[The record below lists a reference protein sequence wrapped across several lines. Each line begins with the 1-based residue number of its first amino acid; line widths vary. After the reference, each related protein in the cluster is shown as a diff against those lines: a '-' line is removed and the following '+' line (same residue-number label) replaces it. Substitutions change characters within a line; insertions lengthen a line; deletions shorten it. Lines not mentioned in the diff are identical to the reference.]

1 MELSEAFYAGLSLV
15 DTDTLVQASK
25 NKDAFVE
32 LYDVAVQ
39 NFAGPLVKDGQ
50 GNATKNSGVNKITVK
65 QGQSPNIKLYNDMAA
80 ALSAVLGTRNIKG
93 LSGIPQAVYLTG
105 NKWNADVEQFRVD
118 VAEGFGMKD
127 YNSSDVI
134 LRYGNTYAGISLKKK
149 PTVSSASPTMINNS
163 FNTFL
168 EGKDLQD
175 LQTKINDIRTAFYA
189 NVIKEACLPDGP
201 LGDLSNGMSAA
212 EILRLDPNKKQDAQ
226 KIFNLKVKR
235 LKADGK
241 TENIPLINLKGTDE
255 IERGGTTRLPM
266 KTREDFRK
274 FVNEKLYSTTTQ
286 VNPLFQ
292 AFLDAMSDPKV
303 SNMIADSL
311 LNKTLKLKL
320 LDVLDTWGKNE
331 FLFYLVE
338 GVGQVNTSITPNI
351 AVANVK
357 NIHSV
362 MIAMIRLSELPA
374 SLVFDKTK
382 TGTGA
387 ARVNFTLL
395 KGKYKILDIVL
406 RYKGNFF
413 SMPQFLGTTTPEFN
427 KLVKQ
432 GDKILEDIRT
442 GNL

>member
-15 DTDTLVQASK
+15 DTNTLKKAAS
-25 NKDAFVE
+25 NKEAFIE

-50 GNATKNSGVNKITVK
+50 GNATKNSGVNKISVK
-65 QGQSPNIKLYNDMAA
+65 EPNIKLYNDMAA
-80 ALSAVLGTRNIKG
+80 ALSAVIGTRSIKQ
-93 LSGIPQAVYLTG
+93 LSGIPQSVYLTG

-118 VAEGFGMKD
+118 VKEGFGMKD

-149 PTVSSASPTMINNS
+149 PTVTSASPTMINNS

-175 LQTKINDIRTAFYA
+175 LQTKINDIRMAFYA
-189 NVIKEACLPDGP
+189 NVIKEACLPGGP
-201 LGDLSNGMSAA
+201 LGDLSNGMSAP

-255 IERGGTTRLPM
+255 IERGGTTRLPI

-274 FVNEKLYSTTTQ
+274 FVNEKLYSTKSE

-303 SNMIADSL
+303 SDVIADSL
-311 LNKTLKLKL
+311 LNRTLKLKL
-320 LDVLDTWGKNE
+320 LDVLDTWGNSE

-338 GVGQVNTSITPNI
+338 GVGQVNTSLTPNI
-351 AVANVK
+351 ATANIK

-362 MIAMIRLSELPA
+362 MIAMTKLAKLPS
-374 SLVFDKTK
+374 SLVFDKSK

-432 GDKILEDIRT
+432 GDKFLDS
-442 GNL
+442 L

>member
-1 MELSEAFYAGLSLV
+1 
-15 DTDTLVQASK
+15 
-25 NKDAFVE
+25 
-32 LYDVAVQ
+32 
-39 NFAGPLVKDGQ
+39 
-50 GNATKNSGVNKITVK
+50 
-65 QGQSPNIKLYNDMAA
+65 
-80 ALSAVLGTRNIKG
+80 
-93 LSGIPQAVYLTG
+93 
-105 NKWNADVEQFRVD
+105 
-118 VAEGFGMKD
+118 MKD

-149 PTVSSASPTMINNS
+149 PTVSSNSPTMINNS

-168 EGKDLQD
+168 SGSDLSE

-189 NVIKEACLPDGP
+189 SVIKEACLPGGP

-212 EILRLDPNKKQDAQ
+212 DILRLDPNKKQDAQ

-274 FVNEKLYSTTTQ
+274 FVNEKLYSKSGQ

-320 LDVLDTWGKNE
+320 LDVLDTWGQND

-338 GVGQVNTSITPNI
+338 GVGQVSTKLVPNI
-351 AVANVK
+351 ATANIK

-362 MIAMIRLSELPA
+362 MIAMTRLAKLPA
-374 SLVFDKTK
+374 SLIFDKSK

-432 GDKILEDIRT
+432 GDKFLDS
-442 GNL
+442 L

>member
-15 DTDTLVQASK
+15 DTKTLKKAST
-25 NKDAFVE
+25 NKEAFVK

-39 NFAGPLVKDGQ
+39 NFGGPLVKDGQ
-50 GNATKNSGVNKITVK
+50 GNVTKNKGVNKISVK
-65 QGQSPNIKLYNDMAA
+65 EGQSPNIKLYNDMAA
-80 ALSAVLGTRNIKG
+80 ALSAVLGTRTIQQ
-93 LSGIPQAVYLTG
+93 LSGIPEAVYLTG
-105 NKWNADVEQFRVD
+105 NKWHNDVKQFYIDVD
-118 VAEGFGMKD
+118 AGFGMKD

-149 PTVSSASPTMINNS
+149 PTVTSASPTMINNS

-168 EGKDLQD
+168 SGKDLSD
-175 LQTKINDIRTAFYA
+175 LQTKINDIRASFYA
-189 NVIKEACLPDGP
+189 KVIKEACLPNGP
-201 LGDLSNGMSAA
+201 LGDLSNGMSSDQ
-212 EILRLDPNKKQDAQ
+212 ILRLDPNKKQDARR
-226 KIFNLKVKR
+226 IFDLKVKR

-241 TENIPLINLKGTDE
+241 SENIPLINLKGTDE

-266 KTREDFRK
+266 QTREDFRK
-274 FVNEKLYSTTTQ
+274 FVNEKLYSTTSQ

-292 AFLDAMSDPKV
+292 AFLDAMSDQKV

-320 LDVLDTWGKNE
+320 LDILPTWSKND

-338 GVGQVNTSITPNI
+338 GVGQVNTNLIPN
-351 AVANVK
+351 VATANIK
-357 NIHSV
+357 DIHSV
-362 MIAMIRLSELPA
+362 MITMTKLAKLPS
-374 SLVFDKTK
+374 SLVFDKVK

-432 GDKILEDIRT
+432 GDKTLMGVGR
-442 GNL
+442 

>member
-1 MELSEAFYAGLSLV
+1 
-15 DTDTLVQASK
+15 
-25 NKDAFVE
+25 
-32 LYDVAVQ
+32 
-39 NFAGPLVKDGQ
+39 
-50 GNATKNSGVNKITVK
+50 
-65 QGQSPNIKLYNDMAA
+65 MAA
-80 ALSAVLGTRNIKG
+80 ALSAVIGTRSIKQ
-93 LSGIPQAVYLTG
+93 LSGIPQSVYLTG

-118 VAEGFGMKD
+118 VKEGFGMKD

-149 PTVSSASPTMINNS
+149 PTVTSASPTMINNS

-175 LQTKINDIRTAFYA
+175 LQTKINDIRMAFYA
-189 NVIKEACLPDGP
+189 NVIKEACLPGGP
-201 LGDLSNGMSAA
+201 LGDLSNGMSAP

-255 IERGGTTRLPM
+255 IERGGTTRLPI

-274 FVNEKLYSTTTQ
+274 FVNEKLYSTKSE

-303 SNMIADSL
+303 SDVIADSL
-311 LNKTLKLKL
+311 LNRTLKLKL
-320 LDVLDTWGKNE
+320 LDVLDTWGNSE

-338 GVGQVNTSITPNI
+338 GVGQVNTSLTPNI
-351 AVANVK
+351 ATANIK

-362 MIAMIRLSELPA
+362 MIAMTKLAKLPS
-374 SLVFDKTK
+374 SLVFDKSK

-432 GDKILEDIRT
+432 GDKFLDS
-442 GNL
+442 L

>member
-15 DTDTLVQASK
+15 GDETLQKAST
-25 NKDAFVE
+25 NKEEFVK
-32 LYDVAVQ
+32 LYDVVVN
-39 NFAGPLVKDGQ
+39 NFKGPLVKDGQ
-50 GNATKNSGVNKITVK
+50 GNATKTKASSAITVK
-65 QGQSPNIKLYNDMAA
+65 EGQSPNIKLYNDMAA
-80 ALSAVLGTRNIKG
+80 AMSAVIGTRSIKKE
-93 LSGIPQAVYLTG
+93 LPQAVYLTG
-105 NKWNADVEQFRVD
+105 NKWNEDVEQFQLD
-118 VAEGFGMKD
+118 VKQGFGMKD

-134 LRYGNTYAGISLKKK
+134 LKYGNTYVGISLKKK
-149 PTVSSASPTMINNS
+149 PSVTAGSPTMINNS

-168 EGKDLQD
+168 EGKDLQA
-175 LQTKINDIRTAFYA
+175 LQTKINDIRTSFYA
-189 NVIKEACLPDGP
+189 NIIKEACLPDGP

-212 EILRLDPNKKQDAQ
+212 DILRLDPNKKQDAD
-226 KIFNLKVKR
+226 KIFKLKVKR
-235 LKADGK
+235 LKSNGK

-255 IERGGTTRLPM
+255 IEKGGTTRLPT

-274 FVNEKLYSTTTQ
+274 FVNQRLYSTTSR

-320 LDVLDTWGKNE
+320 LDTLDTWAKNDFE
-331 FLFYLVE
+331 FYLVE
-338 GVGQVNTSITPNI
+338 GVGQVGTNLTPSIASANI
-351 AVANVK
+351 K
-357 NIHSV
+357 SIHSV
-362 MIAMIRLSELPA
+362 MITMSKLSRLPS
-374 SLVFDKTK
+374 SLVFDKVK

-395 KGKYKILDIVL
+395 KGKYKILDVVL

-432 GDKILEDIRT
+432 GDKFLDS
-442 GNL
+442 L

>member
-15 DTDTLVQASK
+15 DTKTLKKAAS
-25 NKDAFVE
+25 NKEAFLE

-50 GNATKNSGVNKITVK
+50 GNATKNSGVNKISVK
-65 QGQSPNIKLYNDMAA
+65 EPNIKLYNDMAA
-80 ALSAVLGTRNIKG
+80 ALSAVIGTRGIDR
-93 LSGIPQAVYLTG
+93 LSGIPQSVYLTG
-105 NKWNADVEQFRVD
+105 NKWNADVEQFRID
-118 VAEGFGMKD
+118 VKEGFGMKD

-149 PTVSSASPTMINNS
+149 PTVTSASPTMINNS

-168 EGKDLQD
+168 EGKDLSN
-175 LQTKINDIRTAFYA
+175 LQTRINDIRMAFYA
-189 NVIKEACLPDGP
+189 NVIKEACLPGGP
-201 LGDLSNGMSAA
+201 LGDLSNGMSAP

-274 FVNEKLYSTTTQ
+274 FVNEKLYSTTSK

-303 SNMIADSL
+303 SDMIADSL

-320 LDVLDTWGKNE
+320 LDVLDTWGSSE

-338 GVGQVNTSITPNI
+338 GVGQVNTSLTPSIATANI
-351 AVANVK
+351 K

-362 MIAMIRLSELPA
+362 MIAMTKLAKLPS
-374 SLVFDKTK
+374 SLVFDKSK

-432 GDKILEDIRT
+432 GDKFLDS
-442 GNL
+442 L

>member
-15 DTDTLVQASK
+15 DTDTLKKASK
-25 NKDAFVE
+25 DKEAFAE
-32 LYDVAVQ
+32 LYNVAVQ

-50 GNATKNSGVNKITVK
+50 GNATKNSGVNKINVK
-65 QGQSPNIKLYNDMAA
+65 EPNIKLYNDMAA
-80 ALSAVLGTRNIKG
+80 ALSAVIGTRSIKQ
-93 LSGIPQAVYLTG
+93 LSGIPQSVYLTG

-118 VAEGFGMKD
+118 VKEGFGMKD

-149 PTVSSASPTMINNS
+149 PTVTSASPTMINNS

-175 LQTKINDIRTAFYA
+175 LQTKINDIRMAFYA
-189 NVIKEACLPDGP
+189 NVIKEACLPGGP
-201 LGDLSNGMSAA
+201 LGDLSNGMTAA
-212 EILRLDPNKKQDAQ
+212 DILRLDPNKKQDAQ

-235 LKADGK
+235 IKENGK

-320 LDVLDTWGKNE
+320 LDVLDTWGKSE

-338 GVGQVNTSITPNI
+338 GVGQVNTKLVPNI
-351 AVANVK
+351 ATANVK

-362 MIAMIRLSELPA
+362 MIAMIKLAELPA
-374 SLVFDKTK
+374 SLVFDKIK
-382 TGTGA
+382 TGTNA

-432 GDKILEDIRT
+432 GDKFL
-442 GNL
+442 NSL

>member
-15 DTDTLVQASK
+15 DTPTLKKAASSK
-25 NKDAFVE
+25 EAFVE
-32 LYDVAVQ
+32 LYNVAVQ
-39 NFAGPLVKDGQ
+39 NFGSPLVKDGQ
-50 GNATKNSGVNKITVK
+50 GNVTKNKGLNKISVK
-65 QGQSPNIKLYNDMAA
+65 EGQSPNIKLYNDMAA
-80 ALSAVLGTRNIKG
+80 ALSAVIGTRTISQ
-93 LSGIPQAVYLTG
+93 LSGIPEAVYLTG
-105 NKWNADVEQFRVD
+105 NKWHNDVKQFYIDVD
-118 VAEGFGMKD
+118 AGFGMKD

-149 PTVSSASPTMINNS
+149 PTTTSASPTMINNS

-168 EGKDLQD
+168 SGKDLSD
-175 LQTKINDIRTAFYA
+175 LQTKINDIRASFYA
-189 NVIKEACLPDGP
+189 KVIKEACLPGGP
-201 LGDLSNGMSAA
+201 LGDLSNGMTPDQ
-212 EILRLDPNKKQDAQ
+212 ILRLDPNKKQDARR
-226 KIFNLKVKR
+226 IFDLKVKR

-255 IERGGTTRLPM
+255 IERGGTTRLPI

-274 FVNEKLYSTTTQ
+274 FVNEKLYSTTSK

-320 LDVLDTWGKNE
+320 LDILPTWSKND

-338 GVGQVNTSITPNI
+338 GVGQVNTNLTPN
-351 AVANVK
+351 VATANIK
-357 NIHSV
+357 DIHSV
-362 MIAMIRLSELPA
+362 MIAMTKLAKLPS
-374 SLVFDKTK
+374 SLVFDKVK

-413 SMPQFLGTTTPEFN
+413 SMPQFLGTTTQEFN

-432 GDKILEDIRT
+432 GDKMLT
-442 GNL
+442 GVGR

>member
-50 GNATKNSGVNKITVK
+50 GNVTKNKGVNKISVK
-65 QGQSPNIKLYNDMAA
+65 EGQSPNIKLYNDMAA
-80 ALSAVLGTRNIKG
+80 ALSAVIGTRSIKQ

-105 NKWNADVEQFRVD
+105 NKWHNDVKQFYIDVD
-118 VAEGFGMKD
+118 AGFGMKD

-149 PTVSSASPTMINNS
+149 PTVTSASPTMINNS

-168 EGKDLQD
+168 SGSDLSE
-175 LQTKINDIRTAFYA
+175 LQTKINDIRMSFYA

-201 LGDLSNGMSAA
+201 LGDLSNGMSAP
-212 EILRLDPNKKQDAQ
+212 EILRLDPTKKQDAR
-226 KIFNLKVKR
+226 KIFDLKVKR

-241 TENIPLINLKGTDE
+241 SENIPLINLKGTDE
-255 IERGGTTRLPM
+255 IERGGTTRLPQ

-320 LDVLDTWGKNE
+320 LDILPDWTNND

-338 GVGQVNTSITPNI
+338 GVGQVNTSLTPN
-351 AVANVK
+351 VAAANIK
-357 NIHSV
+357 DIHSV
-362 MIAMIRLSELPA
+362 MITMTRLAKLPS
-374 SLVFDKTK
+374 SLVFDKVK

-432 GDKILEDIRT
+432 GDKMLT
-442 GNL
+442 GVGR

>member
-15 DTDTLVQASK
+15 DTDTLKKASQ
-25 NKDAFVE
+25 NKEAFVE

-50 GNATKNSGVNKITVK
+50 GNATKNSGVNKISVK
-65 QGQSPNIKLYNDMAA
+65 EGQSPNIKLYNDMAA
-80 ALSAVLGTRNIKG
+80 ALSAVIGTRSIKQ
-93 LSGIPQAVYLTG
+93 LSGIPQSVYLTG

-118 VAEGFGMKD
+118 VKEGFGMKD

-149 PTVSSASPTMINNS
+149 PTVTSASPTMINNS

-175 LQTKINDIRTAFYA
+175 LQTKINDIRMAFYA
-189 NVIKEACLPDGP
+189 NVIKEACLPGGP
-201 LGDLSNGMSAA
+201 LGDLSNGMSAP

-320 LDVLDTWGKNE
+320 LDILPTWSKND

-338 GVGQVNTSITPNI
+338 GVGQVNTNLTPN
-351 AVANVK
+351 VATANIK
-357 NIHSV
+357 DIHSV
-362 MIAMIRLSELPA
+362 MIAMTKLAKLPS
-374 SLVFDKTK
+374 SLVFDKVK

-413 SMPQFLGTTTPEFN
+413 SMPQFLGTTTSEFN

-432 GDKILEDIRT
+432 GDKFLDS
-442 GNL
+442 L

>member
-15 DTDTLVQASK
+15 DTKTLKKAASDK
-25 NKDAFVE
+25 EAFVE

-50 GNATKNSGVNKITVK
+50 GNVTKNKGVNKISVK
-65 QGQSPNIKLYNDMAA
+65 EGQSPNIKLYNDMAA
-80 ALSAVLGTRNIKG
+80 ALSAVIGTRSINQ

-105 NKWNADVEQFRVD
+105 NKWHNDVKQFYIDVD
-118 VAEGFGMKD
+118 AGFGMKD

-168 EGKDLQD
+168 SGRDLSD
-175 LQTKINDIRTAFYA
+175 LQTKINDIRMSFYA
-189 NVIKEACLPDGP
+189 NVIKEACLPGGP

-212 EILRLDPNKKQDAQ
+212 DILKLDPNKKQDAR
-226 KIFNLKVKR
+226 KIFDLKVKR

-274 FVNEKLYSTTTQ
+274 FVNEKLYSTSTQ

-320 LDVLDTWGKNE
+320 LDILPDWTNNE

-338 GVGQVNTSITPNI
+338 GVGQVSTSLTPN
-351 AVANVK
+351 VAAANIK
-357 NIHSV
+357 DIHSV
-362 MIAMIRLSELPA
+362 MITMTRLAKLPS

-395 KGKYKILDIVL
+395 KGDYKILDIVL

-432 GDKILEDIRT
+432 GDKMLT
-442 GNL
+442 GVGR

>member
-15 DTDTLVQASK
+15 DTDTLKKASQ
-25 NKDAFVE
+25 NKEAFVE

-50 GNATKNSGVNKITVK
+50 GNATKNSGVNKISVK
-65 QGQSPNIKLYNDMAA
+65 KGQSPNIKLYNDMAA
-80 ALSAVLGTRNIKG
+80 ALSAVIGTREIDR

-149 PTVSSASPTMINNS
+149 PTVTSNSPTMINNS

-168 EGKDLQD
+168 EGKDLSS

-189 NVIKEACLPDGP
+189 NVIKEACLPGGP

-212 EILRLDPNKKQDAQ
+212 DILRLDPNKKQDAQ

-266 KTREDFRK
+266 ETREDFRK
-274 FVNEKLYSTTTQ
+274 FVNEKLYSTTAQ

-320 LDVLDTWGKNE
+320 LDVLDTWGKSE

-338 GVGQVNTSITPNI
+338 GVGQVNTKLVPNI
-351 AVANVK
+351 ATANVK

-362 MIAMIRLSELPA
+362 MIAMLKLAELPA
-374 SLVFDKTK
+374 SLVFDKIK

-432 GDKILEDIRT
+432 GDKFL
-442 GNL
+442 NSL

>member
-15 DTDTLVQASK
+15 DTDTLKKASK
-25 NKDAFVE
+25 NKEAFVE
-32 LYDVAVQ
+32 LYNVAVQ

-65 QGQSPNIKLYNDMAA
+65 EGQSPNIKLYNDMAA
-80 ALSAVLGTRNIKG
+80 ALSAVIGTRNIKR
-93 LSGIPQAVYLTG
+93 LSGIPEAVYLTG
-105 NKWNADVEQFRVD
+105 NKWNEDVQQFQLD
-118 VAEGFGMKD
+118 VKQGFGMKD

-149 PTVSSASPTMINNS
+149 PTATSASPTMINNS

-168 EGKDLQD
+168 EGKDLSG
-175 LQTKINDIRTAFYA
+175 LQKKINDIRTAFYA
-189 NVIKEACLPDGP
+189 SVIKEACLPGGP

-212 EILRLDPNKKQDAQ
+212 DILRLDPNKKQDAQ

-235 LKADGK
+235 MKDNGK

-255 IERGGTTRLPM
+255 IERGGTTRLPA

-274 FVNEKLYSTTTQ
+274 FVNEKLYSKSSQ

-292 AFLDAMSDPKV
+292 SFLDAMSDPKV

-320 LDVLDTWGKNE
+320 LDTLETWGQND

-338 GVGQVNTSITPNI
+338 GVGQVNTSLTPNI
-351 AVANVK
+351 ATSNIK
-357 NIHSV
+357 SIHSV
-362 MIAMIRLSELPA
+362 MITMAKLSKLPS
-374 SLVFDKTK
+374 SLVFDKVK

-432 GDKILEDIRT
+432 GDKFLES
-442 GNL
+442 L

>member
-15 DTDTLVQASK
+15 DTNTLKKAAS
-25 NKDAFVE
+25 NKEAFIE

-50 GNATKNSGVNKITVK
+50 GNATKNSGVNKISVK
-65 QGQSPNIKLYNDMAA
+65 EPNIKLYNDMAA
-80 ALSAVLGTRNIKG
+80 ALSAVIGTRTIRQ
-93 LSGIPQAVYLTG
+93 LSGIPEAVYLTG
-105 NKWNADVEQFRVD
+105 NKWNQDVQQFQLD
-118 VAEGFGMKD
+118 VKQGFGMKD

-149 PTVSSASPTMINNS
+149 PTVTSASPTMINNS

-168 EGKDLQD
+168 SGSDLSA

-212 EILRLDPNKKQDAQ
+212 DILRLDPNKKQDAQ

-255 IERGGTTRLPM
+255 IERGGTTRLPI

-274 FVNEKLYSTTTQ
+274 FVNEKLYSTKSE

-303 SNMIADSL
+303 SDVIADSL
-311 LNKTLKLKL
+311 LNRTLKLKL
-320 LDVLDTWGKNE
+320 LDVLDTWGNSE

-338 GVGQVNTSITPNI
+338 GVGQVNTSLTPNI
-351 AVANVK
+351 ATANIK

-362 MIAMIRLSELPA
+362 MIAMTKLAKLPS
-374 SLVFDKTK
+374 SLVFDKSK

-432 GDKILEDIRT
+432 GDKFLDS
-442 GNL
+442 L

>member
-15 DTDTLVQASK
+15 DTKTLKKAASDK
-25 NKDAFVE
+25 EAFVE
-32 LYDVAVQ
+32 LYDVAVK

-50 GNATKNSGVNKITVK
+50 GNVTKNSGVNKISVK
-65 QGQSPNIKLYNDMAA
+65 EGQSPNIKLYNDMAA
-80 ALSAVLGTRNIKG
+80 ALSAVIGTRAIKQ
-93 LSGIPQAVYLTG
+93 LSGIPEAVYLTG
-105 NKWNADVEQFRVD
+105 NKWNSDVQQFQID
-118 VAEGFGMKD
+118 VKEGFGMKD

-149 PTVSSASPTMINNS
+149 PTVTSASPTMINNS

-168 EGKDLQD
+168 EGKDLSE
-175 LQTKINDIRTAFYA
+175 LQTKINDIRMAFYA
-189 NVIKEACLPDGP
+189 NVIKEACLPGGP

-212 EILRLDPNKKQDAQ
+212 EILRLNPNKKQDAQ

-255 IERGGTTRLPM
+255 IERGGTTRLPI

-274 FVNEKLYSTTTQ
+274 FVNEKLYSKSGQ

-320 LDVLDTWGKNE
+320 LDVLDTWNKNE

-338 GVGQVNTSITPNI
+338 GVGQVSTKLVPNI
-351 AVANVK
+351 ATANIK

-362 MIAMIRLSELPA
+362 MIAMTRLAKLPA
-374 SLVFDKTK
+374 SLIFDKSK

-432 GDKILEDIRT
+432 GDKFLDS
-442 GNL
+442 L

>member
-15 DTDTLVQASK
+15 GNETLQKAST
-25 NKDAFVE
+25 NKEEFVK
-32 LYDVAVQ
+32 LYDVVVN
-39 NFAGPLVKDGQ
+39 NFKGPGVLDGQ
-50 GNATKNSGVNKITVK
+50 GNVTKTKASSAITVK
-65 QGQSPNIKLYNDMAA
+65 EGQSPNIKLYNDMAA
-80 ALSAVLGTRNIKG
+80 AMSAVIGTRKIK
-93 LSGIPQAVYLTG
+93 SGIPQAVYLTG
-105 NKWNADVEQFRVD
+105 NKWNEDVEQFQLD
-118 VAEGFGMKD
+118 VKQGFGMKD

-134 LRYGNTYAGISLKKK
+134 LKYGSTYVGISLKKK
-149 PTVSSASPTMINNS
+149 PSATAASPTMINNS

-168 EGKDLQD
+168 DGKNLQA
-175 LQTKINDIRTAFYA
+175 LQTKINDIRTSFYA
-189 NVIKEACLPDGP
+189 NIIKEACLPNGP

-212 EILRLDPNKKQDAQ
+212 DILRLDPNKKQDAQ

-235 LKADGK
+235 LKPNGK

-255 IERGGTTRLPM
+255 IEKGGTTRLPT

-274 FVNEKLYSTTTQ
+274 FVNQRLYSTTSQ

-320 LDVLDTWGKNE
+320 LDTLDTWAKNDFE
-331 FLFYLVE
+331 FYLVE
-338 GVGQVNTSITPNI
+338 GVGQVNTKLMPTVSTANI
-351 AVANVK
+351 K
-357 NIHSV
+357 SIHSV
-362 MIAMIRLSELPA
+362 MITMSKLSRLPS
-374 SLVFDKTK
+374 SLVFDKVK

-432 GDKILEDIRT
+432 GDKFLDS
-442 GNL
+442 L

>member
-15 DTDTLVQASK
+15 DTKTLKKAST
-25 NKDAFVE
+25 NKEDFVK
-32 LYDVAVQ
+32 LYDVVVN
-39 NFAGPLVKDGQ
+39 NFKGPGVLDGQ
-50 GNATKNSGVNKITVK
+50 GNATKTKASAAITVK
-65 QGQSPNIKLYNDMAA
+65 EGQSPNIKLYNDMAA
-80 ALSAVLGTRNIKG
+80 AMSAVIGTRNIR
-93 LSGIPQAVYLTG
+93 SGIPQAVYLTG
-105 NKWNADVEQFRVD
+105 NKWNDDVRQFQLP
-118 VAEGFGMKD
+118 AEKSFGMKD

-149 PTVSSASPTMINNS
+149 PTVTSNSPTMINNS

-168 EGKDLQD
+168 EGKDLSS

-189 NVIKEACLPDGP
+189 NVIKEACLPGGP

-212 EILRLDPNKKQDAQ
+212 DILRLDPNKKQDAQ

-266 KTREDFRK
+266 ETREDFRK
-274 FVNEKLYSTTTQ
+274 FVNEKLYSTTAQ

-320 LDVLDTWGKNE
+320 LDVLDTWGKSE

-338 GVGQVNTSITPNI
+338 GVGQVNTKLVPNI
-351 AVANVK
+351 ATANVK

-362 MIAMIRLSELPA
+362 MIAMLKLAELPA
-374 SLVFDKTK
+374 SLVFDKIK

-432 GDKILEDIRT
+432 GDKFL
-442 GNL
+442 NSL